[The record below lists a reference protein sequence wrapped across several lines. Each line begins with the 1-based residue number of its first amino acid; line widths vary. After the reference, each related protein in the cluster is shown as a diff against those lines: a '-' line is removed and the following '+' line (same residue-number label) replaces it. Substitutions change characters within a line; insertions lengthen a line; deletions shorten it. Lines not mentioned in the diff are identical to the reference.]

1 MAQIK
6 CIYGAPCSGK
16 STFVKENAGEG
27 DIIWDFDHIRAAL
40 TNHEEHDTGTDG
52 QNDMT
57 KQLRFTFAN
66 GAKDNAAEV
75 AWFICTRPTDKIREL
90 LGEDAEFIEMEATE
104 QECLDRL
111 EKDKT
116 RKNKKLMKK
125 LIHEYFNGEEKSKN
139 DVFERRGTA
148 MKKGEKEIR
157 NVVCEIRMERRE
169 DGDSFTIVGKP
180 IVFNRS
186 TDIGGYFSE
195 EIAPEAVRPEILRDV
210 CLLVNHDMTGIPL
223 ARSRRNNENSNL
235 RFYIEPEDVSMEADL
250 SRKNPKALELE
261 SALERK
267 DITGMSFAFYVE
279 DDEWTKLDSSYPHRR
294 ITKFSD
300 ILEVSAVNWP
310 AYPQTSIGA
319 RALESAQSTLKEAR
333 EALESA
339 TAKQKKIAELNKRL
353 N

>member
-16 STFVKENAGEG
+16 TTFVKEHAGEG
-27 DIIWDFDHIRAAL
+27 DIIWDFDHVRAAL
-40 TNHEEHDTGTDG
+40 TNHAEHESGSDG

-57 KQLRFTFAN
+57 KQLRFTFAS
-66 GAKDNAAEV
+66 GAKDNAADV
-75 AWFICTRPTDKIREL
+75 AWFICTRPTEKIKEQ

-104 QECLDRL
+104 EECLDRL

-116 RKNKKLMKK
+116 RKDKELMKK
-125 LIHEYFNGEEKSKN
+125 LIHEYFHGEEKAEAN
-139 DVFERRGTA
+139 EFELRRSE
-148 MKKGEKEIR
+148 MKKGEREIR
-157 NVVCEIRMERRE
+157 TITCEIRMQPSD
-169 DGDSFTIVGKP
+169 DGDTFTIVGKP
-180 IVFNRS
+180 IVFNKT

-195 EIAPEAVRPEILRDV
+195 EIAPEAVSPEILRDV

-250 SRKNPKALELE
+250 TRKNPKAVELE

-267 DITGMSFAFYVE
+267 DITGMSFAFYV
-279 DDEWTKLDSSYPHRR
+279 DDDVWTKLDSSYPHRR
-294 ITKFSD
+294 ITKFGD
-300 ILEVSAVNWP
+300 IMEVSAVNWP
-310 AYPQTSIGA
+310 AYKQTSIGA
-319 RALESAQSTLKEAR
+319 RTLESAQSTLKEAR

-339 TAKQKKIAELNKRL
+339 KAKQAKIAELNKRL

>member
-1 MAQIK
+1 MATVK
-6 CIYGAPCSGK
+6 CVFGAPCSGK
-16 STFVKENAGEG
+16 TTFVKENAS
-27 DIIWDFDHIRAAL
+27 DNDVIWDFDHIRAAL
-40 TNHEEHDTGTDG
+40 TNHEEHESGNDG

-57 KQLRFTFAN
+57 KQLRYTFASN
-66 GAKDNAAEV
+66 AKENDCQV
-75 AWFICTRPTDKIREL
+75 AWFICTKPTGQMKEL
-90 LGEDAEFIEMEATE
+90 LGDDAEYIEMEATE
-104 QECLDRL
+104 EECLDRL

-116 RKNKKLMKK
+116 RKNKELMKK
-125 LIHEYFNGEEKSKN
+125 LIHEYFQGEKKSEEMK
-139 DVFERRGTA
+139 FERRGNG
-148 MKKGEKEIR
+148 MKNREKEIR
-157 NVVCEIRMERRE
+157 NVFCEIRM
-169 DGDSFTIVGKP
+169 DPKDDDTFTVVGKP
-180 IVFNRS
+180 IVFNKT

-195 EIAPEAVRPEILRDV
+195 EIAPEAVSADILRDV
-210 CLLVNHDMTGIPL
+210 CFLINHDLAGIPL

-235 RFYIEPEDVSMEADL
+235 RFSIAPDAVDMEADL

-339 TAKQKKIAELNKRL
+339 EEKHKKIAELNNRL
-353 N
+353 SK